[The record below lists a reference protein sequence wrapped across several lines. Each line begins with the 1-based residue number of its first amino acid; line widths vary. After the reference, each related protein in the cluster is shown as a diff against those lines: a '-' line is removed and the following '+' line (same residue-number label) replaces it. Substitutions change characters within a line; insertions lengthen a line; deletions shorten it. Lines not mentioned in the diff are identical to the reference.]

1 MFFCPWGECYNTV
14 SHRFLWCRSGDDK
27 IAETMAND
35 SSGATD
41 EMPMPDDPDKP
52 DATDELDGGEKPL
65 ATVRY
70 GLGKEMQ
77 LFPEAVVIAHLEE
90 HTETRFNLANIRR
103 VILAPGDPN
112 PSKLVLMFELDDENV
127 VIAAEGMSNVRDFR
141 RLLPTLQRVAPD
153 IELDPPDMDVQ
164 LAQALD
170 IRKRSL
176 LGCYGIVFGVCALG
190 WVVYLLVAFIGSH
203 AGR

>member
-1 MFFCPWGECYNTV
+1 
-14 SHRFLWCRSGDDK
+14 
-27 IAETMAND
+27 MAND
-35 SSGATD
+35 SSNVTD
-41 EMPMPDDPDKP
+41 EMPMPDEPDTPDTPDTP
-52 DATDELDGGEKPL
+52 DATDELDDGEKPL

-70 GLGKEMQ
+70 GLGKELQ
-77 LFPEAVVIAHLEE
+77 LYSDTVVIAHLEE

-141 RLLPTLQRVAPD
+141 RLLPTLLQVAPD

-176 LGCYGIVFGVCALG
+176 LGCYGIVLGVCALG

-203 AGR
+203 AGH

>member
-1 MFFCPWGECYNTV
+1 M
-14 SHRFLWCRSGDDK
+14 SHGFQWRGTGDDQ

-35 SSGATD
+35 SSNVTD
-41 EMPMPDDPDKP
+41 EMPMPDEPDTPDTPDTP
-52 DATDELDGGEKPL
+52 DATDELDDGEKPL

-70 GLGKEMQ
+70 GLGKELQ
-77 LFPEAVVIAHLEE
+77 LYSDTVVIAHLEE

-141 RLLPTLQRVAPD
+141 RLLPTLLQVAPD

-176 LGCYGIVFGVCALG
+176 LGCYGIVLGVCALG

-203 AGR
+203 AGH

>member
-1 MFFCPWGECYNTV
+1 M
-14 SHRFLWCRSGDDK
+14 SHGFQWRGTGDDQ

-35 SSGATD
+35 SSNVTD
-41 EMPMPDDPDKP
+41 EMPMPDEPDTPDTPDTP
-52 DATDELDGGEKPL
+52 DATDELDDGEKPL

-70 GLGKEMQ
+70 GLGKELQ
-77 LFPEAVVIAHLEE
+77 LYSDAVVIAHLEE

-141 RLLPTLQRVAPD
+141 RLLPTLLQVAPD

-176 LGCYGIVFGVCALG
+176 LGCYGIVLGVCALG

-203 AGR
+203 AGH